1 MGATLQPIIWGAST
15 NHGITPN
22 DSIYGPSGLMQ
33 IVRTSYTITQTDLNN
48 GFANIPCVFKTPFA
62 DTNYTLVGQTITQ
75 TGALENGNDY
85 SPGDNHLLTALGF
98 TAQIYVNGSVAT
110 LGTTIVLNTLA
121 IHD

>member
-22 DSIYGPSGLMQ
+22 DSTYGPSGLIQ
-33 IVRTSYTITQTDLNN
+33 TVRTSYTITQNDVNN
-48 GFANIPCVFKTPFA
+48 GYANIPCTFKTAYPDA
-62 DTNYTLVGQTITQ
+62 NYTLTGQTITQ
-75 TGALENGNDY
+75 TGALDNGNDF
-85 SPGDNHLLTALGF
+85 SPGDNHLLTATGF

-110 LGTTIVLNTLA
+110 AGMVIVLHTSA